1 MVKSLRMK
9 SLGREPTHE
18 ILSTPKYAM
27 PDYNASIQHNQK
39 IADTKQRDN
48 NDNDAD
54 DNEML
59 KL

>member
-1 MVKSLRMK
+1 MK